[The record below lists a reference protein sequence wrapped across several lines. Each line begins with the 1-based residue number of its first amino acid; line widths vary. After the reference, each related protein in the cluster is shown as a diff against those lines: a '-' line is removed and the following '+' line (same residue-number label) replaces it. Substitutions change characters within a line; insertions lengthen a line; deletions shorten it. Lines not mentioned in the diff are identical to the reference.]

1 MDQTIV
7 WSQLMKTVLL
17 LTLAAACGD
26 PAPLTPPVSRVWPV
40 LGGGTMMSAA
50 VWGADTV
57 KIGRAL
63 DAVRDTTDH
72 PGRASFD
79 SLRREVRQAT
89 GVVLDAGDVAEGAA
103 LDRAAPL
110 LAGAADSALL
120 DVGGHFLWVGP
131 RPTRRPVGIAHPAS
145 SLDHIAIVDM
155 QGGSVSTASRARGDT
170 ALSVTV
176 LAPSAAAAEGWATG
190 LLGIGCDSA
199 LALASRLALW
209 HASVVCADSGG

>member
-7 WSQLMKTVLL
+7 WSKLMKTVLL

-63 DAVRDTTDH
+63 DAVRDSTDH

-79 SLRREVRQAT
+79 SLRREARRAT
-89 GVVLDAGDVAEGAA
+89 GVALGADDIEAGAA

-120 DVGGHFLWVGP
+120 DIGGHFLWSGP
-131 RPTRRPVGIAHPAS
+131 RSTRRSAGIAHPAS
-145 SLDHIAIVDM
+145 SLGH
-155 QGGSVSTASRARGDT
+155 
-170 ALSVTV
+170 
-176 LAPSAAAAEGWATG
+176 
-190 LLGIGCDSA
+190 
-199 LALASRLALW
+199 
-209 HASVVCADSGG
+209 